1 MAVTIPGSELKV
13 LPRLYK
19 PLVEHCSLFHLVEF
33 WLEASPFF
41 AGRSTRSIKRKTIQ
55 KPKVLT
61 PETHT

>member
-1 MAVTIPGSELKV
+1 M

-19 PLVEHCSLFHLVEF
+19 PSVERCFLFHLVEF

-41 AGRSTRSIKRKTIQ
+41 AGRLTISIQRKTIQ

-61 PETHT
+61 AKDVFTI